1 MEQVPPQEWRKLKA
15 LRQEQ
20 RDVVNR
26 LNMLENDLSETKLV
40 IEALQLVDS
49 ERKCYRSQGDILV
62 EQTVKDVIPTLEK
75 NKEQLEIM
83 VNNAKKE
90 MTDKGRAIQAFMVEN
105 NITVR
110 K

>member
-1 MEQVPPQEWRKLKA
+1 MEQVPQQEWKKLKT

-26 LNMLENDLSETKLV
+26 LNLLENDLSETKLV

-49 ERKCYRSQGDILV
+49 DRKCYRSQGDILV
-62 EQTVKDVIPTLEK
+62 EQTVKEVIPSLEK
-75 NKEQLEIM
+75 NKEQLETM

-105 NITVR
+105 NISLR